1 MVTRFDL
8 GGNDEVLPE
17 TERDVEPSAFVFH
30 SIDLRLFYW
39 YPHHPL
45 FTVDRVTGGKEVA
58 DILPLASFLSSGN
71 RKTFS
76 YFHFLSYKEVPKRY
90 CVPS

>member
-1 MVTRFDL
+1 MVTHFGL
-8 GGNDEVLPE
+8 GGNDAILPE

-30 SIDLRLFYW
+30 SVDLRLFYW

-45 FTVDRVTGGKEVA
+45 FTVDRVTGGKEDA

-71 RKTFS
+71 RKG
-76 YFHFLSYKEVPKRY
+76 FLLFPLSELQGSP
-90 CVPS
+90 